1 MNPAPGQRKCIK
13 KLICLNN
20 DLHSDLKLKEN
31 DTRRSNWVKLLVI
44 NIKEQCEDIQTHK
57 ERLQYE
63 VTAH

>member
-1 MNPAPGQRKCIK
+1 MSPAAGQRKCIK
-13 KLICLNN
+13 ELICLNN
-20 DLHSDLKLKEN
+20 DLHGDLKLKEN

-63 VTAH
+63 LTAH